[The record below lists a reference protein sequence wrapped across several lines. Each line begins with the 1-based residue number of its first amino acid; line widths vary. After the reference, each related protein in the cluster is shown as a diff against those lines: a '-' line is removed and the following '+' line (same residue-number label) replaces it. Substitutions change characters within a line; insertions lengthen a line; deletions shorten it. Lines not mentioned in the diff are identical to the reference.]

1 MYYYVFAYIQLLA
14 ESIFQYANRL
24 RREIVLPLAKV
35 GGRDMVLLKSG
46 AWIDDDARIP
56 CSQVKMRY
64 DSEKHTVFLVPHM
77 DKPVR
82 DPWLSVTAEGRDLS
96 DFFCDLRV
104 PANMELS
111 NETKIMLF
119 AHQKGWFPV
128 DVITVVLRDGTVTTI
143 NDRPAVYNDVNYI
156 R

>member
-1 MYYYVFAYIQLLA
+1 MFAYIQLLA

-24 RREIVLPLAKV
+24 RRDILLPLAKV

-46 AWIDDDARIP
+46 AWIDDDVRIP
-56 CSQVKMRY
+56 RSQVKMRY
-64 DSEKHTVFLVPHM
+64 DAEKHTVFLLTNT

-128 DVITVVLRDGTVTTI
+128 DVITVVLRDGTVTRLH
-143 NDRPAVYNDVNYI
+143 DRPAVYNDVNYM